1 MGSPATILI
10 YDDLTTSESCITL
23 WTIDNKF
30 ACWIDVKVGVAA
42 VQRDS
47 WLAVL

>member
-1 MGSPATILI
+1 MGSPATICI

-23 WTIDNKF
+23 CTIDNEF
-30 ACWIDVKVGVAA
+30 DFWIDVKVGVAA